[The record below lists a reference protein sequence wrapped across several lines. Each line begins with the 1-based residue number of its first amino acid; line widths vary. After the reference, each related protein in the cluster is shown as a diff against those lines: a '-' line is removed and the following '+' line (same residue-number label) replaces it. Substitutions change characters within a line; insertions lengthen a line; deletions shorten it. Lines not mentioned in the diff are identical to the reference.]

1 MLVSPGCFTDFTVL
15 GHSAQEGQ
23 PRLRES
29 EIYNIVNLRP
39 TSVVALY
46 ALIASC
52 DIRFG
57 DEKLEEMLSVIN
69 SILTAPPDAEG
80 EGAQAEENG
89 EEEDGDA
96 MEA

>member
-1 MLVSPGCFTDFTVL
+1 MEKKLNKQK
-15 GHSAQEGQ
+15 SA
-23 PRLRES
+23 
-29 EIYNIVNLRP
+29 
-39 TSVVALY
+39 AF
-46 ALIASC
+46 
-52 DIRFG
+52 FG